1 MVDTYCGKNCK
12 QCEQMQNN
20 ACIGCIS
27 ETESAKSE
35 KCLVAQCCKELK
47 HNSCWKCGKREGCIN
62 YHSVITPNAGAIG
75 KWMGMLFFI
84 MIVGVIVSSLS
95 LDMVLEH
102 MPQLVVPSFVL
113 SVLVAV
119 VYAGILFVM
128 SSFNY
133 SYKVAG
139 IAAII
144 SLVPSVIAFI
154 IGGDTAV
161 GTIFKVIALVV
172 SMISWY
178 SEIDGHASVLA
189 DVDNILADKWRN
201 VWNAT
206 ICARLAM
213 ICGIFLMFIA
223 MNLGANLYIVGSV
236 GIVIVEIL
244 KFVYL
249 YKTSNAF
256 KRISGR

>member
-20 ACIGCIS
+20 ECIGCIS
-27 ETESAKSE
+27 ETESAKSD
-35 KCLVAQCCKELK
+35 KCIIAQCCKELK
-47 HNSCWKCGKREGCIN
+47 HNSCWKCGTREGCIN
-62 YHSVITPNAGAIG
+62 YHSAMTPNAGAIG
-75 KWMGMLFFI
+75 KWMGMLFLI
-84 MIVGVIVSSLS
+84 MVVSAIVSILS
-95 LDMVLEH
+95 LDMVLEK
-102 MPQLVVPSFVL
+102 MPQLAVLGFVL
-113 SVLVAV
+113 SALVAA
-119 VYAGILFVM
+119 VYAGILLVM
-128 SSFNY
+128 SSVSY

-161 GTIFKVIALVV
+161 GTIFKIIALVV

-178 SEIDGHASVLA
+178 SEIDGHASILA
-189 DVDNILADKWRN
+189 DVDSNLADKWRN
-201 VWNAT
+201 VWNFT
-206 ICARLAM
+206 ICARLAV

-223 MNLGANLYIVGSV
+223 MNLGAKLFIVGSV

-249 YKTSNAF
+249 YKTSKAF